1 MYLGQYLSLV
11 YVSILLDR
19 SYAKKIAIFYVDQTY
34 QILENAINEEQPFRF
49 DVVLPLI
56 STVHQ

>member
-19 SYAKKIAIFYVDQTY
+19 SYAKKIAIFYVDQIY
-34 QILENAINEEQPFRF
+34 QIG
-49 DVVLPLI
+49 I
-56 STVHQ
+56 SRKCHK